1 MTAFNDWRRILE
13 ETLHHSIV
21 ELTRMLRTA
30 DHFESFTK
38 IVHSYPEDLEGPEDP
53 FAPENPETWLIVEEE
68 QRRDKIKEEN
78 M

>member
-1 MTAFNDWRRILE
+1 ML
-13 ETLHHSIV
+13 
-21 ELTRMLRTA
+21 RMLQQTA

-38 IVHSYPEDLEGPEDP
+38 IVHSYPEDPEGPEDL